1 MNIHKIP
8 QVIVQMQIK
17 SFPEKKK
24 SQDISK
30 GKQTTILIDNRVLIL
45 KVIKQEYLQ
54 DSMN

>member
-30 GKQTTILIDNRVLIL
+30 GKQTIMLTDSRILLL
-45 KVIKQEYLQ
+45 KVIKQEY
-54 DSMN
+54 S